1 MLGELR
7 FRTLLALLLGLLLL
21 SAAPVR
27 AQSRDAR
34 AVRALIDRLIQA
46 SNSVDPVVVRQAL
59 GEFSTTAGPL
69 FPPFGDPTASVSD
82 LGARVEQTLAG
93 LAARTLVTTTPVT
106 VNADRRSAWSAFS
119 WRAEYTFKD
128 GTRRA
133 FDGRATLIFAKEGRN
148 WKLKHWHS
156 SLPATVPPTA
166 AALSAEEEKIVE
178 IERSIWE
185 TFRSRDFSPLEKYF
199 ADDISHFD
207 DDQAYRIQ
215 GKREV
220 LRLFESWLARSELQH
235 YQLLDPKVVV
245 AGDSAL
251 LTYYY
256 TESGLTGGRP
266 FQATGKATTVYV
278 RRNGTWQALHAHFSV
293 NPQHQPSSQGHAQQ
307 PR

>member
-7 FRTLLALLLGLLLL
+7 FRTLLTLLLGLLLL

-46 SNSVDPVVVRQAL
+46 SNSVDPAVVRQAL

-69 FPPFGDPTASVSD
+69 FPPFGDPPASVSD

-106 VNADRRSAWSAFS
+106 VDADRRSAWSAFS

-133 FDGRATLIFAKEGRN
+133 FDGRATLIFAKEGRT

-166 AALSAEEEKIVE
+166 AAVSAEEEKILT
-178 IERSIWE
+178 IERAIWE
-185 TFRSRDFSPLEKYF
+185 AHRNRDLIPVQRYF
-199 ADDISHFD
+199 ADDVSLFED
-207 DDQAYRIQ
+207 GQAYRVQ

-220 LRLFESWLARSELQH
+220 LNNFESWLARSELQH

-251 LTYYY
+251 LTYYF
-256 TESGLTGGRP
+256 TESGLRDGRA

-278 RRNGTWQALHAHFSV
+278 RRDGTWQALHAHFSV
-293 NPQHQPSSQGHAQQ
+293 NPQPQAGDQGRAQQ